1 MGYQPQILEK
11 FESRD
16 ASISYTFPEFEW
28 LWTSEQGLRTPY
40 DAAIG
45 AHFAFDHLGVN
56 PGVMEVAREQLACV
70 ILKSSPSDVDAEY
83 DNMRSKLWRAG
94 GGKLFVI
101 DSASVRRWAYARL
114 AAMPGHTW
122 QAGDIFKKSVVLE
135 WLRFSP
141 WQGTSLLPASAQQ
154 VTNNG
159 QTWVVNNPGNIPAQL
174 LRLRFRS
181 NLPAISVTSLTETE
195 FGTAATAHVVAKPTV
210 ATNDCL
216 VFVFANDASATV
228 TLPSGLTQKASTAQ
242 NAFRQGVYVR
252 KIDGTEPAS
261 WDFVTSVAAEA
272 ACQVYRIPAGSWN
285 QNVNDIAVTQIGAT
299 SNSPNP
305 PNQSISWNGD
315 TLAIAACSFDSAAA
329 FTSDPANYTNG
340 ELTGGSGSGVTVGL
354 RTARRGPFNATAENP
369 AAFALGSSVDNI
381 AATIVVRAAYCTV
394 KVTNTTNGFVFETSR
409 QLSSPDTEVRL
420 RTDTQSPAVQYSSDD
435 GVSYADDSAKYVA
448 PAATQLPFTF
458 ELAPGNN
465 TLRWDGS
472 GGPNIDLDVLPEFY
486 ASYA

>member
-1 MGYQPQILEK
+1 MAVPRYAEK
-11 FESRD
+11 FESYD
-16 ASISYTFPEFEW
+16 GTISYTWPTRRYQLEIRRP
-28 LWTSEQGLRTPY
+28 LRSAYSEI
-40 DAAIG
+40 IG
-45 AHFAFDHLGVN
+45 AHGVYDHLGLSPRVA
-56 PGVMEVAREQLACV
+56 GKGSAIVRCIVLKDTAAEVDTEM
-70 ILKSSPSDVDAEY
+70 DALLS
-83 DNMRSKLWRAG
+83 NIWRG
-94 GGKLFVI
+94 GNGWLYALGA
-101 DSASVRRWAYARL
+101 DGSRRRIRA
-114 AAMPGHTW
+114 AAMEMPPLTVETGMRRH
-122 QAGDIFKKSVVLE
+122 QPVVAAFDIF
-135 WLRFSP
+135 WP

-285 QNVNDIAVTQIGAT
+285 QNVNDIDVTQIGAT

-305 PNQSISWNGD
+305 PNGSISWNGD

-458 ELAPGNN
+458 ELASGNN